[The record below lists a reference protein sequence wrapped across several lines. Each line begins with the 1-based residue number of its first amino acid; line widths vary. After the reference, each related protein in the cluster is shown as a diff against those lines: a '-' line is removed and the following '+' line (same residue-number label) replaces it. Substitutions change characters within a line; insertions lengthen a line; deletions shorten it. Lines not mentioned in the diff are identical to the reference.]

1 MSWLRD
7 VATFVLWGTLG
18 VTLAPLYDKVAL
30 CRLRGE
36 RLQDS
41 SASYYVPKLSAY
53 TVDVLM
59 DRNAV
64 QGHGVQGW

>member
-1 MSWLRD
+1 MILVGQISTPTGSLSAVRR
-7 VATFVLWGTLG
+7 G
-18 VTLAPLYDKVAL
+18 V
-30 CRLRGE
+30 GE
-36 RLQDS
+36 LQGS
-41 SASYYVPKLSAY
+41 SASYYAPKLSTY